1 MRKRDRDRERASER
15 DRDRDRERIQIGNSN
30 NCKNSS
36 LGKASMHHFA
46 GTGRADNPDR
56 AQDLVYGRNG
66 MSLKKRGASAP
77 LAVDSRHMAWND
89 APFRHLAAVLW
100 DR

>member
-1 MRKRDRDRERASER
+1 MRKRDRDRERASE
-15 DRDRDRERIQIGNSN
+15 RDRDRERIQIGNSN

-36 LGKASMHHFA
+36 LGKASMQHFA